1 MSAGK
6 ITTGRSHLHNRIL
19 RFRTSNDRLRGEA
32 IGRYEQGME
41 RTAIR
46 LGGIEIG
53 SSVMN
58 ASGARSAERGEI
70 YELSAVHRGAVV
82 FKSCNIAGL
91 QQPENLKNN
100 GAEYFATIAKELRAR
115 GKLVVASVVG
125 ATEDEIVTVATTLDR
140 AGANIIELNLADDY
154 VTNSVAPFASFERL
168 KSLVG
173 RVRGETSA
181 VLAVKLPPQGVSFTP
196 RTIADAMKSM
206 RVSILVCANDL
217 PKDLEV
223 DLKSGV
229 AKGPAR
235 ALSQANACFREAESM
250 LDIVAVGGVNT
261 GRDAYLAHLTGA
273 KAVQIGS
280 ALMKEGAGALGRIDR
295 ELDAILGDNGHRSVS
310 EIIGKLTFSG

>member
-1 MSAGK
+1 
-6 ITTGRSHLHNRIL
+6 
-19 RFRTSNDRLRGEA
+19 
-32 IGRYEQGME
+32 ME
-41 RTAIR
+41 RTTIR
-46 LGGIEIG
+46 LGGIEVS

-58 ASGARSAERGEI
+58 ASGPRSAERGEI

-91 QQPENLKNN
+91 EQPENLKN
-100 GAEYFATIAKELRAR
+100 GGVEYFAAIARELAAR
-115 GKLVVASVVG
+115 HKIVVGSVVG
-125 ATEDEIVTVATTLDR
+125 DTEDEIVSVATTLDR
-140 AGANIIELNLADDY
+140 AGANILELNLADDY
-154 VTNSVAPFASFERL
+154 VMNSVAPFSSFERL

-181 VLAVKLPPQGVSFTP
+181 VLAVKLPPKGLSFTP
-196 RTIADAMKSM
+196 RAIADLMKSL

-217 PKDLEV
+217 PKDLDL

-229 AKGPAR
+229 VNGR
-235 ALSQANACFREAESM
+235 EQRLSQVNEYFRVAESV

-280 ALMKEGAGALGRIDR
+280 ALIKEGAGALGRIDR
-295 ELDAILGDNGHRSVS
+295 ELDALLAENGHRSVT
-310 EIIGKLTFSG
+310 EVIGKAAFSG